1 MDNTNTVAQL
11 DTFFFF
17 HILFII
23 YTYKEQY
30 KCCERATQ
38 PYSPSQRREGEVRFF
53 HALSSLR
60 VFTHPLQHVN
70 HRYSINNFTAVYTSL
85 QGPFPLDFLQ
95 GLTPLGFLCQGPA
108 PQDFFDRGVS
118 SPLDFLCQ
126 GSLPRTFFN
135 RGVHPPWFFLSRF
148 SFLGLFCQGCF
159 IPPGFFNQGLLPR
172 TSVQGRHPWVSV
184 QGFPSL
190 WSFKIKIQEIHR
202 HVVFQNQNSRNSKSK
217 FKKFTGN
224 SQQKQIINQKR
235 KQYYESADKERKRT
249 TTTTTTTK
257 CLQEYKVMD
266 IKIEHVPKKCYQ
278 HDLENKANIY
288 NN

>member
-135 RGVHPPWFFLSRF
+135 RGVHPPWVFYL
-148 SFLGLFCQGCF
+148 
-159 IPPGFFNQGLLPR
+159 
-172 TSVQGRHPWVSV
+172 
-184 QGFPSL
+184 GFPSQDFFVRGVSSPL
-190 WSFKIKIQEIHR
+190 DFLTRVYSLGHLCRGVIPGFLCRVFLPCGLSKSKFKKFTGMWSFKIKIQEI
-202 HVVFQNQNSRNSKSK
+202 QNQNSRNSQATVNKSK
-217 FKKFTGN
+217 
-224 SQQKQIINQKR
+224 S
-235 KQYYESADKERKRT
+235 
-249 TTTTTTTK
+249 
-257 CLQEYKVMD
+257 
-266 IKIEHVPKKCYQ
+266 
-278 HDLENKANIY
+278 
-288 NN
+288 